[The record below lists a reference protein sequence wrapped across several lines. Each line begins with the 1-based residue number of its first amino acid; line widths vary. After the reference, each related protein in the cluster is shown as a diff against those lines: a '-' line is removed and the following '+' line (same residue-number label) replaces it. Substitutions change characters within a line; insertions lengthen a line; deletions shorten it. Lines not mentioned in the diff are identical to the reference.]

1 MIARTPC
8 NAYFPPTGLPL
19 TEFPHP
25 TAARHTLRFPM
36 LDDLPTN
43 IEATLLRPRAHGAD
57 GVPHIELPHDP
68 DT

>member
-1 MIARTPC
+1 
-8 NAYFPPTGLPL
+8 
-19 TEFPHP
+19 
-25 TAARHTLRFPM
+25 M